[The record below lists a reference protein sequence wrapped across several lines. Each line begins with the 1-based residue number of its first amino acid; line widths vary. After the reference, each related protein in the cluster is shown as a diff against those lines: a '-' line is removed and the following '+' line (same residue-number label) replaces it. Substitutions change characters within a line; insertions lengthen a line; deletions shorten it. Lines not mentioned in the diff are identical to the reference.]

1 MGRGTERQLP
11 RGVGPRLVE
20 GENHLARLRLRLE
33 GGNGEGV
40 LEVRIAKRR
49 NPGGNGASVQQKE
62 QGRRVTP
69 LGEGE
74 WEAAFRVFGENAF
87 RQEEPVLQQV
97 PPIVQREAHER
108 RGIAVVATPH
118 PIIPL
123 PT

>member
-1 MGRGTERQLP
+1 MWRGTERQLP

-20 GENHLARLRLRLE
+20 GENHLARLRLFLE

-62 QGRRVTP
+62 QGRRVAP

-74 WEAAFRVFGENAF
+74 WEAAFRVC
-87 RQEEPVLQQV
+87 RQKEPILQQV